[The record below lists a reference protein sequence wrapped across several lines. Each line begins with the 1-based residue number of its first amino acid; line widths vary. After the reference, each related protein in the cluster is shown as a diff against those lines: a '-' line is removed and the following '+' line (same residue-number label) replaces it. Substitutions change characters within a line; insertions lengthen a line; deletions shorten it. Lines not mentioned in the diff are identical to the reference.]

1 MAENFLK
8 KIWLNKVDIAVH
20 YQFVRFSRGTFEN
33 RAAIS
38 ASKNPAKIKISGTFE
53 LANDFANAVSELADV
68 KFSGL
73 ISSRIDLDEILEKN
87 NVKTDAKKK
96 KGLFV
101 YEVENLPSRAVLQI
115 KDKAYS
121 MLLDAESP
129 ELTLK
134 TKKRLPKPGK
144 SGKEK
149 VDDKFCILEAD
160 AKFSKQL
167 HDDFLFD
174 LPIEFK
180 KAKIS
185 HTIIISDVI
194 LPSKEKDFELL
205 RLNAKKKG
213 KIIRKTEIDGKL
225 SQQERDFEA

>member
-1 MAENFLK
+1 MTANFIK
-8 KIWLNKVDIAVH
+8 RIWLKESDNAIH
-20 YQFVRFSRGTFEN
+20 SQFVRFSRGTFEN

-38 ASKNPAKIKISGTFE
+38 ASRNPARIKVSGTFE
-53 LANDFANAVSELADV
+53 LANDFIILVSELADV

-73 ISSRIDLDEILEKN
+73 VSSKIDLDEIFARN
-87 NVKTDAKKK
+87 RVKADVKKK
-96 KGLFV
+96 KGLFA
-101 YEVENLPSRAVLQI
+101 YEVENLSSRTVHEI
-115 KDKAYS
+115 RDKAYS

-129 ELTLK
+129 EVTLK
-134 TKKRLPKPGK
+134 MKKKLPKPGK
-144 SGKEK
+144 SGKNK

-174 LPIEFK
+174 LPLEFK

-185 HTIIISDVI
+185 HTFIISEVI
-194 LPSKEKDFELL
+194 LPSGEKDFDLM

-213 KIIRKTEIDGKL
+213 KIIRKTEVDGKL
-225 SQQERDFEA
+225 SQQEKDFEA